1 MKKDDGWAVV
11 WNFRINSLMSPC
23 VSVRTPGKLVEKD
36 NGWVV
41 SNYHRI
47 VIVPGNHKRFLT
59 LRVFLW
65 RLAVSRFYQFS
76 DIDTVFT
83 HSLTYGILSI
93 YLSAQSTKDNAEFR
107 LSGND
112 RQEVSMQFGGL
123 DGNVRWYVSE
133 HVDPVVCAA
142 KCSHPRPLPSDTVTA
157 SM

>member
-76 DIDTVFT
+76 DIDTEFHPSVHASARERAF
-83 HSLTYGILSI
+83 SSFSEMRDEYGSVIFI
-93 YLSAQSTKDNAEFR
+93 YRVVQLCKHAS
-107 LSGND
+107 
-112 RQEVSMQFGGL
+112 
-123 DGNVRWYVSE
+123 SE
-133 HVDPVVCAA
+133 SRRRAA
-142 KCSHPRPLPSDTVTA
+142 
-157 SM
+157 